1 MASNI
6 KVTSVS
12 GLLLSAEINE
22 NVEMSTSISVI
33 FSSDD
38 TLCSKA

>member
-6 KVTSVS
+6 KVISSS
-12 GLLLSAEINE
+12 GLFFSAEINE

-38 TLCSKA
+38 TLRSKA